1 MMVLCLL
8 QYCFLWQESI
18 SLNGLSNL
26 NPFLFI
32 KPFPCSS
39 YSKIIVACVLS
50 DLVAAL
56 QSLSHVW
63 LFATTWTAER
73 QVSLS
78 STISRSL
85 LKLISIEL
93 MMPSN
98 HFTLCYPL
106 PLLPAIFSSIRVFSN
121 QSVLHIRWPKYW
133 SFSFSISPSNEYLG
147 LISLELTVLIS
158 LQSKGLSRVF
168 CSTTVQSI
176 NSLVP
181 SLFYGPILT
190 SRLDYWKNYSFE

>member
-1 MMVLCLL
+1 MILEYIIIKPTEQYKILL
-8 QYCFLWQESI
+8 WIAVVVQL
-18 SLNGLSNL
+18 L
-26 NPFLFI
+26 NP
-32 KPFPCSS
+32 
-39 YSKIIVACVLS
+39 V
-50 DLVAAL
+50 
-56 QSLSHVW
+56 Q
-63 LFATTWTAER
+63 LFATPGTAAC
-73 QVSLS
+73 QASLS
-78 STISRSL
+78 YIISWSS

-168 CSTTVQSI
+168 SSTTVQSI

>member
-1 MMVLCLL
+1 MILE
-8 QYCFLWQESI
+8 YI
-18 SLNGLSNL
+18 
-26 NPFLFI
+26 FI
-32 KPFPCSS
+32 KPTEQ
-39 YSKIIVACVLS
+39 YKILLWIAVVVQL
-50 DLVAAL
+50 LNPV
-56 QSLSHVW
+56 Q
-63 LFATTWTAER
+63 LFATPGTAAC
-73 QVSLS
+73 QASLS
-78 STISRSL
+78 SITSWSS
-85 LKLISIEL
+85 LKLMSVEL

-98 HFTLCYPL
+98 HFILCYPL
-106 PLLPAIFSSIRVFSN
+106 LLLPSIFASIRVFSN

-168 CSTTVQSI
+168 SNTAVQSI